1 MLDEIIAKV
10 TDGLPA
16 VIAEESALRRAAE
29 DAPVGRGLAQ
39 ALAAPG
45 LSVIAEIK
53 RRSPSAGDLAP
64 GLDPARQA
72 RIYEQAGAAAVSV
85 LTEPDFFGG
94 SLDDLRAVRSA
105 VALPV
110 LRKDFVLHPA
120 QVWQSRAV
128 GADAILLIVAA
139 LSDDDLDLLLSEAS
153 EAGLDALVEA
163 HTPEEAQRAIAA
175 GAAIVGVNNRDLTTF
190 VTDLATA
197 ESISPLLPGR
207 VVKVAESGV
216 SSADGARRM
225 AAAGYDAI
233 LVGEALVTSSDPGR
247 LLGQLAAAGMFPQ

>member
-1 MLDEIIAKV
+1 MLDQIIARV

-16 VIAEESALRRAAE
+16 VIAEEAVFRRGAE

-72 RIYEQAGAAAVSV
+72 RIYQDAGAAAVSV
-85 LTEPDFFGG
+85 LTEPHFFGG

-105 VALPV
+105 VELPV

-120 QVWQSRAV
+120 QVWQSRAA
-128 GADAILLIVAA
+128 GADAILLIVAV
-139 LSDDDLDLLLSEAS
+139 LNDDELALLLSEAS

-163 HTPEEAQRAIAA
+163 HTPDEAKRATAA
-175 GAAIVGVNNRDLTTF
+175 GAAIVGVNNRDLTSF
-190 VTDLATA
+190 ITDLATA
-197 ESISPLLPGR
+197 ESIAPLLPGR
-207 VVKVAESGV
+207 AVRVAESGV
-216 SSADGARRM
+216 SSAEGARRM
-225 AAAGYDAI
+225 ATAGYDAI
-233 LVGEALVTSSDPGR
+233 LVGEALVTSPDPGR
-247 LLGQLAAAGMFPQ
+247 LLGRLAAAGTSPL